1 MVNHIGC
8 QPGLGVSGTWQTS
21 QGKKSSVNDNLK
33 CLTLFFCSNF
43 SSIKLTKFFNVFL
56 SSSNSICLS
65 NVSINWSCLQTG
77 GV

>member
-33 CLTLFFCSNF
+33 YLTLFFCSNF
-43 SSIKLTKFFNVFL
+43 SSIKLTKFSMFSCL
-56 SSSNSICLS
+56 CLS